1 MERLAL
7 LGATG
12 SIGKSTLDV
21 LSRHEDRFSLY
32 GASAHSN
39 VAKLVDIARRFHPE
53 VVVISDES
61 RYGELKDALR
71 AAGLSTRA
79 EAGAAALEA
88 LAGAPEVDSVMQ
100 AVVGAA
106 GLRPTFRAVESGKR
120 LLLAN
125 KESVVCGA
133 ELLMRR
139 VKECGATLLPVDSEH
154 SAVFQCLQG
163 VPASERARVKL
174 WLTASGGPF
183 RGRKDLSGITPA
195 QAVAH
200 PNWSMGRKISVDSAS
215 LMNKG
220 LEVIE
225 ARHLFDV
232 PPERIDR
239 SCTR

>member
-21 LSRHEDRFSLY
+21 LSRHEDRFALY

-61 RYGELKDALR
+61 RYGELRDALQ

-139 VKECGATLLPVDSEH
+139 VKECGA
-154 SAVFQCLQG
+154 
-163 VPASERARVKL
+163 
-174 WLTASGGPF
+174 
-183 RGRKDLSGITPA
+183 
-195 QAVAH
+195 
-200 PNWSMGRKISVDSAS
+200 
-215 LMNKG
+215 
-220 LEVIE
+220 
-225 ARHLFDV
+225 
-232 PPERIDR
+232 
-239 SCTR
+239 

>member
-21 LSRHEDRFSLY
+21 LSRHEDRFALY

-139 VKECGATLLPVDSEH
+139 VKECGATLLPVDLPLRAVL
-154 SAVFQCLQG
+154 SAAG
-163 VPASERARVKL
+163 RISRASRPPWRLRIQTGRWAER
-174 WLTASGGPF
+174 
-183 RGRKDLSGITPA
+183 
-195 QAVAH
+195 
-200 PNWSMGRKISVDSAS
+200 SAS
-215 LMNKG
+215 T
-220 LEVIE
+220 
-225 ARHLFDV
+225 AR
-232 PPERIDR
+232 P
-239 SCTR
+239 S